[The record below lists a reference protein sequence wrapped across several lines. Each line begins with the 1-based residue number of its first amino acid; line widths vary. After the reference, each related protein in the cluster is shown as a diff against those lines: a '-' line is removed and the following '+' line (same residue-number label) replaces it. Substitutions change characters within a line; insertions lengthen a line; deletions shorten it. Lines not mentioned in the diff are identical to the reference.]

1 MRNAGSRRRGLPAA
15 HSPAIHDGLQ
25 PERCTVHAGQV
36 RSVLTVQTR
45 GIIMVRE
52 VRPGRDRPAS
62 SNPYFKEGRAM
73 TAVALSIPAMAV
85 RG

>member
-15 HSPAIHDGLQ
+15 HSPALHDGAQ
-25 PERCTVHAGQV
+25 PERCTAHAGQA
-36 RSVLTVQTR
+36 RSILTVQTR

-52 VRPGRDRPAS
+52 VRLGRDRPAR
-62 SNPYFKEGRAM
+62 SNPYFKGGRAM
-73 TAVALSIPAMAV
+73 MAVALSLPTMAV